1 MVFPQKITAGLTFK
15 HIINLTAYPASL
27 WAVKAYLRGPSRIDI
42 SAEKDGNLHVIN
54 VSADVTK
61 NYKSGYYG
69 FSLRAVNN
77 YGEVEEIEAGSVEV
91 ITDLATVTGQVDT
104 RSHAKKTL
112 EALEA
117 VIEGRATLD
126 QERYRLN
133 NRELFRTPL
142 DNLIKLRNQY
152 RAEVSREIAKASG
165 KSIFGKVVRVK
176 LG

>member
-1 MVFPQKITAGLTFK
+1 MA
-15 HIINLTAYPASL
+15 A
-27 WAVKAYLRGPSRIDI
+27 
-42 SAEKDGNLHVIN
+42 
-54 VSADVTK
+54 
-61 NYKSGYYG
+61 
-69 FSLRAVNN
+69 
-77 YGEVEEIEAGSVEV
+77 
-91 ITDLATVTGQVDT
+91 VTGQVDT

-142 DNLIKLRNQY
+142 DTLIKLRNQY
-152 RAEVSREIAKASG
+152 RAEVSREIAKTSG

>member
-1 MVFPQKITAGLTFK
+1 MVFPQKITAGLTLK
-15 HIINLTAYPASL
+15 HSINLTAYPASL
-27 WAVKAYLRGPSRIDI
+27 WAVKAYLRGPSSIDI

-61 NYKSGYYG
+61 NYKSGYYS
-69 FSLRAVNN
+69 FSLRAVNDF
-77 YGEVEEIEAGSVEV
+77 GEVEEIEAGSVEV
-91 ITDLATVTGQVDT
+91 ITDLAAVTGQVDT

-142 DNLIKLRNQY
+142 DILIKLRNQY

-165 KSIFGKVVRVK
+165 KSIFGKVV
-176 LG
+176 